1 MSSQSG
7 SSPLSGNLEG
17 RSPLVDILQIARS
30 GQKYSYPHPMVV
42 AGIILSAGMGLALTS
57 DCKGAMANEVTVEA
71 QPSQSQSATVTIVQT
86 SSVAL
91 PVVGPQSVT
100 VPVIPAILGQDETVR
115 AGQTLTQVADFYKVD
130 SDALAQVN
138 QMPKVSVLKEG
149 QVIRVPVGTQS
160 APKQVVSTSA
170 VSRNLNPAANRVVAN
185 QVTVV
190 ASRIEPQQ
198 QAELVSGRSE
208 DVVDATYRVNAGDT
222 LTSIARNHGV
232 SYRALAE
239 LNSITDPNQLFAN
252 RVLKL
257 PKAIATIAKLDVNK
271 IDESA
276 ISPEAFRQQLANTP
290 TVPTVDFSAQ
300 LARPQG
306 VLEDSAPQP
315 QRTSFVPQAELV
327 KQAQE
332 GQAELTGSLATE
344 VRNLRQKFQERTIV
358 PAVLKPSVP
367 TNLTLPASRASQS
380 ETAKR
385 SKQLAMTLQEATQQ
399 SKKEETND
407 IPLPTMPSKQ
417 LVARSTLGAGEYAP
431 VDAAV
436 RRMVAPNLPALGRE
450 DAYLPGGQ
458 AMTGYIW
465 PAKGEF
471 TSPYGP
477 RWGRMH
483 RGIDVAAATGT
494 PVVAAAP
501 GVVSEVGWDGYG
513 YGNYVEVTHPDGA
526 VTLYGH
532 NDRVLV
538 RQGQVVAQGEQISEM
553 GSTGRSTGPHL
564 HFEIHP
570 KGEGAVNPMA
580 YLDRQGPS

>member
-7 SSPLSGNLEG
+7 SSPLSGNSEG

-30 GQKYSYPHPMVV
+30 GQKKSYPNPMAV

-71 QPSQSQSATVTIVQT
+71 QPSQYQAATATIVRT

-100 VPVIPAILGQDETVR
+100 VPVIPALLGQGETIR

-138 QMPKVSVLKEG
+138 RMPKVSVLKEG
-149 QVIRVPVGTQS
+149 QVIRVPVGAQS
-160 APKQVVSTSA
+160 APKQVAVVSTSM
-170 VSRNLNPAANRVVAN
+170 VSQNLNPVAN

-190 ASRIEPQQ
+190 ASRMELP
-198 QAELVSGRSE
+198 QAELVGERSE
-208 DVVDATYRVNAGDT
+208 DAVDATYRVNAGDT

-300 LARPQG
+300 LAKPQG
-306 VLEDSAPQP
+306 VLEDSAARP
-315 QRTSFVPQAELV
+315 QRTAFVPQAELV

-358 PAVLKPSVP
+358 PSVLKPSVP
-367 TNLTLPASRASQS
+367 TNVTLPVSRASQS
-380 ETAKR
+380 ETTKR
-385 SKQLAMTLQEATQQ
+385 SKQLAMALQEATQQ
-399 SKKEETND
+399 SKKEETSD
-407 IPLPTMPSKQ
+407 IPVPTMPSKQ

-431 VDAAV
+431 
-436 RRMVAPNLPALGRE
+436 LGRE

-458 AMTGYIW
+458 AMTGYVW

-553 GSTGRSTGPHL
+553 GSTGRSTGPHV